1 RLKQLCFSRY
11 VQCAGRFI
19 QNQQRRT
26 MVKRARKTDA
36 LPLAAGKSDTTFP
49 DVRVETIAQFRFNNV
64 EYLRHVASF
73 AQARSIH
80 LIVRQANCD
89 IARDRIVDEKYVLS
103 HITEQI
109 LPRALYHM
117 CKGPAITQYLA
128 GR

>member
-1 RLKQLCFSRY
+1 
-11 VQCAGRFI
+11 
-19 QNQQRRT
+19 

-80 LIVRQANCD
+80 LIVRQAKRD
-89 IARDRIVDEKYVLS
+89 IARDRIVDEKNVLW
-103 HITEQI
+103 HITDGS
-109 LPRALYHM
+109 LPRGHQRRR
-117 CKGPAITQYLA
+117 KGPAINQYLA
-128 GR
+128 CRWLVQAK